1 MAAKVIGPSGVTGP
15 SGVIDPTR
23 EPTIIFKMNM
33 VWNYFLSTC
42 DYNQIN
48 ADLSLSEETAENK
61 WL

>member
-33 VWNYFLSTC
+33 V
-42 DYNQIN
+42 
-48 ADLSLSEETAENK
+48 
-61 WL
+61 